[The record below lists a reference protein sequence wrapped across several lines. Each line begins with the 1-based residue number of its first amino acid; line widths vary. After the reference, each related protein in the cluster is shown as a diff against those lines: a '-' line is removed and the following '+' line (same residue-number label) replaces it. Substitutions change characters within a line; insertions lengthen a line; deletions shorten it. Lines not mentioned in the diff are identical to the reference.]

1 MCSCNC
7 LKVFLPQKWIKL
19 CPLLLVDRDLAFSLQ
34 GPAITFRINLT
45 CERGTSGWTGGR
57 FFLKG
62 PFIFCFR
69 IYSNL
74 LPAKLKYINKH
85 ALGKS
90 LVSFTF
96 WSSWGFD
103 LMLFKP
109 PLTRQFLKIVLNLI
123 ALTRGY
129 FGALVLR
136 LIFVPIK
143 F

>member
-1 MCSCNC
+1 MRGWWGGTVL
-7 LKVFLPQKWIKL
+7 LKVP
-19 CPLLLVDRDLAFSLQ
+19 V
-34 GPAITFRINLT
+34 
-45 CERGTSGWTGGR
+45 
-57 FFLKG
+57 
-62 PFIFCFR
+62 IFCPR
-69 IYSNL
+69 IYSTL
-74 LPAKLKYINKH
+74 LPTILKSINKQ
-85 ALGKS
+85 ALAKS

-136 LIFVPIK
+136 LIFAPIK